1 MEKPERIIFI
11 LIESRY
17 SVVITVCTMPSILKN
32 IFFFCNLNN
41 KINNKINKTVV

>member
-17 SVVITVCTMPSILKN
+17 SVVFTVCTMPSKLKN
-32 IFFFCNLNN
+32 LFFFGYLDN
-41 KINNKINKTVV
+41 KINNKINKNIV